1 MTSTQQQNETIKAA
15 YNALQ
20 DFFKLCILL
29 FGHKDDDSEKA
40 KKINELIGKDNE
52 FYKEAV
58 ALAEDCEMS
67 WDNLTPEDSDELQ
80 LIMLDD
86 FFNRI
91 KSDEEFSYTLNI
103 SIKPKEKKS
112 DDKGE

>member
-1 MTSTQQQNETIKAA
+1 MTSTKQQNEIVKEA

-29 FGHKDDDSEKA
+29 FSHKNDDSEKA

-52 FYKEAV
+52 FYKGAI
-58 ALAEDCEMS
+58 ALAEECEMS

-91 KSDEEFSYTLNI
+91 KSDKEFSYTLNI

-112 DDKGE
+112 DEKSE